1 MKGESL
7 IPALTSQI
15 FLLGMKLIIV
25 YLHRI
30 FSGIRKVPFTAY
42 IQRIFYLMSF
52 QSRVIVNKKGN
63 LKRDS
68 D

>member
-30 FSGIRKVPFTAY
+30 FSGMREVPFTAY

-52 QSRVIVNKKGN
+52 QSRVIVNKNGN

>member
-1 MKGESL
+1 MKCEPF

-15 FLLGMKLIIV
+15 FILGMNLIV

-30 FSGIRKVPFTAY
+30 FSGMREVPFTAY
-42 IQRIFYLMSF
+42 IQRIFDLMSF
-52 QSRVIVNKKGN
+52 QSRVIVNKNGN